1 MCTKSFLRLSLVIVF
16 SISLSACQDAETEV
30 IKNPLPEKTTQLH
43 AISTDKALSNLD
55 NFLMDGSTRGGDSHP
70 KVVSV
75 IPMRMDEVT
84 TRVAT
89 SNANNILYV
98 ANFSENKGFA
108 ILAGDDRIQEKVIAV
123 ADKSNLTKEDVDAVA
138 SFFKNNEKYIDKVY
152 PTTGDGI
159 FTVKDYPD
167 ESFLNPNTFSTY
179 DSSMSDNWVGN
190 FSEDDGQSVTRVSR
204 DPESGKRKSIL
215 TYCAYYARDEVHKG
229 NGSGVGP
236 KDSYTSSTTLSDW
249 KDIKQTNNILSA
261 YAHWDQKPPFNDLYP
276 NRRRYL
282 IFGTKRRAPAGCF
295 PLSLAKIMT
304 HFRQPASFSYNGYVV
319 NWDAMNNT
327 YSSSGQVSAA
337 VLLRGISEWCGSM
350 YFYAGTFT
358 FPSKASS
365 FLKDMGFCDVNR
377 FNYDYDRVSSM
388 IDNGRPVII
397 YAIPGIR
404 VWSSHAWIIDGYKIK
419 SRQKVTK
426 QYKNGKL
433 IDSSTTT
440 ETCRMVHC
448 DFGWGGPCNGYYVDG
463 VFKLNS
469 NKNDYDYPWLGV
481 KDTNFNHHM
490 RIITYK

>member
-1 MCTKSFLRLSLVIVF
+1 MSTKSILQLSLVIVF
-16 SISLSACQDAETEV
+16 SISLSACQDAETDV
-30 IKNPLPEKTTQLH
+30 IKTSLPEETTQLH

-55 NFLMDGSTRGGDSHP
+55 NFLMDGSTRGRDSHP
-70 KVVSV
+70 KIVSV
-75 IPMRMDEVT
+75 IPMKMDEVT

-98 ANFSENKGFA
+98 ANFSDNKGFA

-138 SFFKNNEKYIDKVY
+138 SFFKNNENYINKVY
-152 PTTGDGI
+152 PTTGDGL

-179 DSSMSDNWVGN
+179 DASMDDNWVGN
-190 FSEDDGQSVTRVSR
+190 FREEDNQSVTRAGR
-204 DPESGKRKSIL
+204 PEDDSRKSIL
-215 TYCAYYARDEVHKG
+215 TYCAYYARDEVHNG
-229 NGSGVGP
+229 NGSGSDP
-236 KDSYTSSTTLSDW
+236 NDSYTRNTTISDW

-261 YAHWDQKPPFNDLYP
+261 YEHWDQDSPFNDLYP
-276 NRRRYL
+276 NRRKFL
-282 IFGTKRRAPAGCF
+282 LFGKKRKAYAGCF

-304 HFRQPASFSYNGYVV
+304 HFRQPASFSHNGYVV
-319 NWDAMNNT
+319 DWDAMNNPF
-327 YSSSGQVSAA
+327 SASGQVSAA
-337 VLLRGISEWCGSM
+337 VLLKGISEWCGSM

-365 FLKDMGFCDVNR
+365 FLKDMGYNDVHR
-377 FNYDYDRVSSM
+377 CNYSYDRVSSM

-404 VWSSHAWIIDGYKIK
+404 VWNSHAWIIDGYKIK
-419 SRQKVTK
+419 SRQKETK
-426 QYKNGKL
+426 LYKNGKL

-463 VFKLNS
+463 IFKLDS
-469 NKNDYDYPWLGV
+469 DKNDYDRPWLRK
-481 KDTNFNHHM
+481 KDTNYNHHM

>member
-1 MCTKSFLRLSLVIVF
+1 MK
-16 SISLSACQDAETEV
+16 
-30 IKNPLPEKTTQLH
+30 
-43 AISTDKALSNLD
+43 
-55 NFLMDGSTRGGDSHP
+55 
-70 KVVSV
+70 
-75 IPMRMDEVT
+75 MDEVT

-98 ANFSENKGFA
+98 ANFSDNKGFA

-138 SFFKNNEKYIDKVY
+138 SFFKNNENYINKVY
-152 PTTGDGI
+152 PTTGDGL

-179 DSSMSDNWVGN
+179 DASMSDNWVGN
-190 FSEDDGQSVTRVSR
+190 FREEDNQSVTRAGRTEDDS
-204 DPESGKRKSIL
+204 RKSIL
-215 TYCAYYARDEVHKG
+215 TYCAYYARDEVHNG
-229 NGSGVGP
+229 NGSGSDP
-236 KDSYTSSTTLSDW
+236 NDSYTRNTTISDW

-261 YAHWDQKPPFNDLYP
+261 YDHWDQDYPFNDLYP
-276 NRRRYL
+276 NRRKFL
-282 IFGTKRRAPAGCF
+282 IFGKKRKAPAGCF

-319 NWDAMNNT
+319 DWGAMNNP
-327 YSSSGQVSAA
+327 YSASGRVSAA
-337 VLLRGISEWCGSM
+337 VLLKGISEWCGSM

-365 FLKDMGFCDVNR
+365 FLKDMGYNDVHR
-377 FNYDYDRVSSM
+377 CNYSYDRVSSM

-404 VWSSHAWIIDGYKIK
+404 VWNSHAWIIDGYKIK
-419 SRQKVTK
+419 SRQKETK
-426 QYKNGKL
+426 LYKNGKL
-433 IDSSTTT
+433 IDNSTTT

-463 VFKLNS
+463 IFKLDS
-469 NKNDYDYPWLGV
+469 DKNDYDRPWLRK
-481 KDTNFNHHM
+481 KDTNYNHHM

>member
-1 MCTKSFLRLSLVIVF
+1 MSTKSILQLSLVIVF
-16 SISLSACQDAETEV
+16 SISLSACQDAETDV
-30 IKNPLPEKTTQLH
+30 IKTSLPEETTQLH

-70 KVVSV
+70 KIVSV
-75 IPMRMDEVT
+75 IPMKMNEVT

-98 ANFSENKGFA
+98 ANFADDKGFA

-138 SFFKNNEKYIDKVY
+138 SFFKNNENYINKVY
-152 PTTGDGI
+152 PTTGDGL

-179 DSSMSDNWVGN
+179 DASMSDNWVGN
-190 FSEDDGQSVTRVSR
+190 FREEDNQSVTRAGR
-204 DPESGKRKSIL
+204 PEDDSRKSIL
-215 TYCAYYARDEVHKG
+215 TYCAYYARDEVHNG
-229 NGSGVGP
+229 NGSGADP
-236 KDSYTSSTTLSDW
+236 NDSYTRNTTISDW

-261 YAHWDQKPPFNDLYP
+261 YDHWDQDSPFNDLYP
-276 NRRRYL
+276 NRRKYL
-282 IFGTKRRAPAGCF
+282 IFGKKRKAYAGCF

-319 NWDAMNNT
+319 DWDAMNNP
-327 YSSSGQVSAA
+327 YSASGQVSAA
-337 VLLRGISEWCGSM
+337 VLLKGISEWCGSM

-365 FLKDMGFCDVNR
+365 FLKDMGYNDVHR
-377 FNYDYDRVSSM
+377 CNYSYDRVSSM

-404 VWSSHAWIIDGYKIK
+404 VWNSHAWIIDGYKIK
-419 SRQKVTK
+419 SRQKETK
-426 QYKNGKL
+426 LYKNGKL

-463 VFKLNS
+463 IFKLDS
-469 NKNDYDYPWLGV
+469 DKNDYDRPWLRK
-481 KDTNFNHHM
+481 KDTNYNHHI

>member
-1 MCTKSFLRLSLVIVF
+1 MSTKSILQLSLVIVF
-16 SISLSACQDAETEV
+16 SISLSACQDAETDV
-30 IKNPLPEKTTQLH
+30 IKTSLPEETTQLH

-55 NFLMDGSTRGGDSHP
+55 NFLMDGSTRGRDSHP
-70 KVVSV
+70 KIVSV
-75 IPMRMDEVT
+75 IPMKMDEVT

-98 ANFSENKGFA
+98 ANFADNKGFA

-138 SFFKNNEKYIDKVY
+138 SFFKNNENYINKVY
-152 PTTGDGI
+152 PTTGDGL

-179 DSSMSDNWVGN
+179 DASMDDNWVGN
-190 FSEDDGQSVTRVSR
+190 FREEDNQSVTRAGR
-204 DPESGKRKSIL
+204 PEDDSRKSIL
-215 TYCAYYARDEVHKG
+215 TYCAYYARDEVHNG
-229 NGSGVGP
+229 NGSGSDP
-236 KDSYTSSTTLSDW
+236 NDSYTRNTTISDW

-261 YAHWDQKPPFNDLYP
+261 YDHWDQDYPFNDLYP
-276 NRRRYL
+276 NRRKFL
-282 IFGTKRRAPAGCF
+282 IFGKKRKAPAGCF

-319 NWDAMNNT
+319 DWGAMNNP
-327 YSSSGQVSAA
+327 YSASGRVSAA
-337 VLLRGISEWCGSM
+337 VLLKGISEWCGSM

-365 FLKDMGFCDVNR
+365 FLKDMGYNDVHR
-377 FNYDYDRVSSM
+377 CNYSYDRVSSM

-404 VWSSHAWIIDGYKIK
+404 VWNSHAWIIDGYKIK
-419 SRQKVTK
+419 SRQKETK
-426 QYKNGKL
+426 LYKNGKL
-433 IDSSTTT
+433 IDSSTTN

-463 VFKLNS
+463 IFKLDS
-469 NKNDYDYPWLGV
+469 DKNDYDRPWLRK
-481 KDTNFNHHM
+481 KDTNYNHHM

>member
-1 MCTKSFLRLSLVIVF
+1 MSTKSFLFLSLVIVF

-30 IKNPLPEKTTQLH
+30 SKNPRPEENTQLH

-55 NFLMDGSTRGGDSHP
+55 NFLMDGSTRGGESHP
-70 KVVSV
+70 KIVSV
-75 IPMRMDEVT
+75 IPMKMNEVT

-98 ANFSENKGFA
+98 ANFADNKGFA

-138 SFFKNNEKYIDKVY
+138 SFFKNNENYINKVY
-152 PTTGDGI
+152 PTTGDGL

-179 DSSMSDNWVGN
+179 DASMSDNWVGN
-190 FSEDDGQSVTRVSR
+190 FREEDNQSVTRAGR
-204 DPESGKRKSIL
+204 PEDDSRKSIL
-215 TYCAYYARDEVHKG
+215 TYCAYYARDEVHNG
-229 NGSGVGP
+229 NGSGADP
-236 KDSYTSSTTLSDW
+236 NDSYTRNTTISDW

-261 YAHWDQKPPFNDLYP
+261 YDHWDQDSPFNDLYP
-276 NRRRYL
+276 NRRKYL
-282 IFGTKRRAPAGCF
+282 IFGKKRKAYAGCF

-319 NWDAMNNT
+319 DWDAMNNP
-327 YSSSGQVSAA
+327 YSASGQVSAA
-337 VLLRGISEWCGSM
+337 VLLKGISEWCGSM

-365 FLKDMGFCDVNR
+365 FLKDMGYNDVHR
-377 FNYDYDRVSSM
+377 CNYSYDRVSSM

-404 VWSSHAWIIDGYKIK
+404 VWNSHAWIIDGYKIK
-419 SRQKVTK
+419 SRQKETK
-426 QYKNGKL
+426 LYKNGKL

-463 VFKLNS
+463 IFKLDS
-469 NKNDYDYPWLGV
+469 DKNDYDRPWLRK
-481 KDTNFNHHM
+481 KDTNYNHHI